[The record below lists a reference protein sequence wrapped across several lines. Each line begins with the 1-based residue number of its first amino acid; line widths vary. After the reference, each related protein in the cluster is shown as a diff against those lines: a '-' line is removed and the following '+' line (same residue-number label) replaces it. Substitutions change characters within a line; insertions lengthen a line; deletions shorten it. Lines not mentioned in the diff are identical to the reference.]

1 MTTVVTNPLRD
12 NVLVRL
18 RPISEKTGSLY
29 RVSHY
34 ESSRRADVLAVGPE
48 VRDLAVGMGVL
59 VNPLIGTAVGDDLIQ
74 PESSVYA
81 ILEEGE

>member
-1 MTTVVTNPLRD
+1 MTTVTTNPMRN

-18 RPISEKTGSLY
+18 RPIAEKTGSII

-34 ESSRRADVLAVGPE
+34 EASRRADVLAVGPE
-48 VRDLAVGMGVL
+48 CRDLRVGLGVL
-59 VNPLIGTAVGDDLIQ
+59 VNPLIGQQIGDYLIQ

-81 ILEEGE
+81 ILDEGE